1 MSLRPPFGEYQY
13 IILTFPKL
21 IVPIFY
27 PVIFIPLA
35 PIIFPFYTFLA
46 RWRPSDFVGAKQ
58 KTFLWLFFYI
68 SIVKF
73 VNIKRVQVLLP
84 AANWGI
90 CWHLE
95 LLFTKENNY
104 RPPRTS
110 KPISSTAER
119 NCTSNHFPYKNPY
132 TETLLVIWKKKHN
145 SFLKICFTKKMK
157 NKKLIIISNSESFS
171 VFFYLSTES
180 KIQILNSHLF
190 YIPFIHMQF

>member
-1 MSLRPPFGEYQY
+1 M
-13 IILTFPKL
+13 
-21 IVPIFY
+21 
-27 PVIFIPLA
+27 
-35 PIIFPFYTFLA
+35 
-46 RWRPSDFVGAKQ
+46 
-58 KTFLWLFFYI
+58 
-68 SIVKF
+68 KF

-145 SFLKICFTKKMK
+145 SFLKICFTKK
-157 NKKLIIISNSESFS
+157 KKKKE
-171 VFFYLSTES
+171 
-180 KIQILNSHLF
+180 KIDNNI
-190 YIPFIHMQF
+190 